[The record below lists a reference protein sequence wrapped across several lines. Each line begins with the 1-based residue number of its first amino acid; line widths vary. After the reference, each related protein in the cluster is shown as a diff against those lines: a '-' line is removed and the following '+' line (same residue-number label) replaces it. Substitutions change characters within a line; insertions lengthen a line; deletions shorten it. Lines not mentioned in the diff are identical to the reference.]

1 VPEAARLEPS
11 FSNELDSENQ
21 ISFCIYLLLYVE
33 LWDDTTC
40 LQLRNLANEL
50 DVLSDPN
57 EKPECGITQFNG
69 IGSTRIGAE

>member
-1 VPEAARLEPS
+1 MPEAARLAPS
-11 FSNELDSENQ
+11 FSNELDRENQ
-21 ISFCIYLLLYVE
+21 ISFCIYLLLYVD

-40 LQLRNLANEL
+40 LQLTKLVNEL

-69 IGSTRIGAE
+69 IGSTRIAAE